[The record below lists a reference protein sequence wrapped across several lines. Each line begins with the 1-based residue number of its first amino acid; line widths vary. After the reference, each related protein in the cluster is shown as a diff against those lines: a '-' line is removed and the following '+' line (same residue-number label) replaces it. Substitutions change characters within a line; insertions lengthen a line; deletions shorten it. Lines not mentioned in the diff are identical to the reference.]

1 MPLFW
6 MSLVPGGVH
15 WQLELP
21 CWLHALLAG
30 AWQDDVGHHDG
41 DVGHHDGDVGHHD
54 GDGDG
59 ALVM

>member
-1 MPLFW
+1 